1 MKRPWLALLL
11 LGAALPGWAETLQI
25 PLGQQGDGS
34 TPLPLRG
41 DSRSQ
46 VLERFGLPDQEHP
59 PVGRPPIRRWDYRD
73 SASISKT
80 TGCWTRYANRGARSP
95 HPSAKEPS

>member
-11 LGAALPGWAETLQI
+11 LGAVLPGWAETLQI
-25 PLGQQGDGS
+25 PLGQQGDAG

-59 PVGRPPIRRWDYRD
+59 PVGRPAIRRWDYRD
-73 SASISKT
+73 FSVYFENDRVLDAV
-80 TGCWTRYANRGARSP
+80 RDPRRPVPSP
-95 HPSAKEPS
+95 

>member
-59 PVGRPPIRRWDYRD
+59 PVGRPHIRRWDYRD
-73 SASISKT
+73 FSVYFENDRVLDAV
-80 TGCWTRYANRGARSP
+80 REPRRPVPSP
-95 HPSAKEPS
+95 